1 MTNSLTSPFPKQ
13 PVYLAATRIGAG
25 PPASTTN
32 ATSAF
37 ECFIKCTKEF
47 VAGGSC
53 YGATFSPR
61 TSDCL
66 LFAKTAVQP
75 CPALVL
81 STDAESEQHG
91 TSSVLFPGRYSAVA
105 ESCVT
110 TTPPAAKDGPP
121 FVLPTKEEAA
131 DAAIGA
137 ALDSVAAAVIRWR
150 GATIFE
156 AGINTQ
162 TGVAGPPT
170 TLVYLGSVAK
180 VASSKA
186 CTGICQ
192 QFKQGSEWTR
202 MPTNFTGTWAQAN
215 AYFGV
220 STGPVA
226 STCVA
231 NSYYA
236 AAPVNSETDDQFGYI
251 CDLWGTPQTG
261 TAPSLSSLPQE
272 PGGKNA
278 VTVLMGLRWLSIAA
292 AAGK

>member
-1 MTNSLTSPFPKQ
+1 MAS
-13 PVYLAATRIGAG
+13 

-37 ECFIKCTKEF
+37 DCFIKCTKESF
-47 VAGGSC
+47 GAGGSC

-66 LFAKTAVQP
+66 LFAKTAALP
-75 CPALVL
+75 CPALAL
-81 STDAESEQHG
+81 SVDEEGKEHG
-91 TSSVLFPGRYSAVA
+91 ASSVLFPGRYSTVAV
-105 ESCVT
+105 SCVT
-110 TTPPAAKDGPP
+110 TTPPGAKDGPP
-121 FVLPTKEEAA
+121 FALPTKEEAV
-131 DAAIGA
+131 DAAVGA
-137 ALDSVAAAVIRWR
+137 ALESVAASVIRWR

-156 AGINTQ
+156 DGANPAI
-162 TGVAGPPT
+162 GVTGPPT
-170 TLVYLGSVAK
+170 TLVYLGSFAK

-192 QFKQGSEWTR
+192 QLKQGSEWTR
-202 MPTNFTGTWAQAN
+202 TPTNFAGTWAAAN
-215 AYFGV
+215 GYFGV
-220 STGPVA
+220 PTGPVA

-236 AAPVNSETDDQFGYI
+236 AAPAYSEADDQFGYV

-261 TAPSLSSLPQE
+261 TLPSLSLLPQE

-278 VTVLMGLRWLSIAA
+278 VTVLMSLRWLSIAA